1 MSLSRCPCPLLAV
14 DGGVHTCP
22 VPTPSAERISAAHSS
37 FAGFARAL
45 SKWVSRFVPCLFARN
60 GCPGLSSPV
69 YRVCRANGCP
79 GLPVH
84 CVPVYCVPVYCVA
97 VPVCRPGL
105 LVVQEQQKIAGEE
118 YHTPATRYGT
128 RIDSKVS
135 PALIAARIQS
145 GRLPMPAQVC
155 SGFLGFA

>member
-1 MSLSRCPCPLLAV
+1 MRVPVCRPRFIGFVAQMGVPVYSR
-14 DGGVHTCP
+14 
-22 VPTPSAERISAAHSS
+22 SR
-37 FAGFARAL
+37 
-45 SKWVSRFVPCLFARN
+45 KWVSRFIP
-60 GCPGLSSPV
+60 PGLFPV
-69 YRVCRANGCP
+69 YW
-79 GLPVH
+79 
-84 CVPVYCVPVYCVA
+84 VYCVA
-97 VPVCRPGL
+97 VPVCRLGL
-105 LVVQEQQKIAGEE
+105 LVVQEQQEIAGEE